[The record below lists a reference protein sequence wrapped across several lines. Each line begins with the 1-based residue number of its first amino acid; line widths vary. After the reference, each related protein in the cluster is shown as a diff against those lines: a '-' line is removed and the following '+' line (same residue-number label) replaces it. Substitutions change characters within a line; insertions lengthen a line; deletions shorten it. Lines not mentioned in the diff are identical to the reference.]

1 MVCHLFLFDSL
12 YVVKLCN
19 FVVSVIMTYMHQDAV
34 VDKYDNIRPQSF
46 PNTLLF
52 SLSVLCY
59 LSRNIEEKEKHVC
72 FFLIKYK
79 AW

>member
-1 MVCHLFLFDSL
+1 
-12 YVVKLCN
+12 
-19 FVVSVIMTYMHQDAV
+19 MTYMHQDVV

-59 LSRNIEEKEKHVC
+59 LSRNIEEKEKHD
-72 FFLIKYK
+72 FLKLNIKHDEELPY
-79 AW
+79 